1 MDQQALQKAVS
12 DRVWQAIRQ
21 PDQPVKSAGLQNSV
35 PESAH
40 SWLCSAAQH
49 FGADESQQ
57 QEFATTGLLALDAL
71 HVIMICQS
79 EEPVPLWLAFGCLAA
94 PDALRPEVW
103 REALLRI
110 NDVAMAMNGIS
121 LSVEET
127 GTATLIKRLPTEMI
141 DSPDELATLMN
152 DFNSL
157 SSSLVDLILSF
168 GQQPSQETSAV
179 QTTPPI
185 PEWVAG
191 WQQKTASRT
200 DALVRQAV
208 KTEWHYPLIHQA
220 LLHLRLSGD
229 HALFEGCFC
238 QLRFPERIMAITADG
253 DRRHLLISTPLDLE
267 PIPAASQLHCLQ
279 ANGELYVLTN
289 CSLTL
294 CGETIHLVSRWD
306 TQGLDGEDFASW
318 LADFMTLSVAFD
330 RRHQTWPDLEEQS

>member
-1 MDQQALQKAVS
+1 MDQQALQKAVG
-12 DRVWQAIRQ
+12 DRVWQAKRPQ
-21 PDQPVKSAGLQNSV
+21 DQQVKSPGLENPL

-40 SWLCSAAQH
+40 SWLSSTAQH

-94 PDALRPEVW
+94 PDALHPEVW

-121 LSVEET
+121 LSVEEN
-127 GTATLIKRLPTEMI
+127 GTAMLTKRLPTEMI
-141 DSPDELATLMN
+141 GSPDELAALMN
-152 DFNSL
+152 DFNAL
-157 SSSLVDLILSF
+157 SSSLVDLVLSLAQQPPAENST
-168 GQQPSQETSAV
+168 GQQA
-179 QTTPPI
+179 PPV
-185 PEWVAG
+185 PEWVTG

-200 DALVRQAV
+200 DALARQAM
-208 KTEWHYPLIHQA
+208 KTQWHYPLIHQA
-220 LLHLRLSGD
+220 LSHLRLSGD
-229 HALFEGCFC
+229 HALLEGCFC

-267 PIPAASQLHCLQ
+267 PTPGASQLHCLQ

-289 CSLTL
+289 CSLSL
-294 CGETIHLVSRWD
+294 CGETIHLVNRWD

-318 LADFMTLSVAFD
+318 LADFMTLGVAFD
-330 RRHQTWPDLEEQS
+330 RRHQTAA